1 MVGIVDVLVF
11 CKGRERLEGRDVAYV
26 VLEGVLAMHI
36 LSELAIFHVCIYMEQ
51 SIHVDTFDFD
61 IPTFMVRQRL
71 RRGKTSRERVLE
83 NESTPEAHTS
93 IWSRTVVDLVIERD
107 VNGAQDML
115 GYLKENVP
123 VQRLVVAAILMIA
136 GQVLNAVTSSYGY
149 YGVYYGFKLGRTV
162 PWCTKFPFNVGFRH
176 PQYLGRSL
184 PWAIAIVLLSSF
196 PSDLLQN
203 ACLVLSYC
211 VLHEET
217 GGESDDTK
225 KKK

>member
-71 RRGKTSRERVLE
+71 GRGKTSRERVLE

-93 IWSRTVVDLVIERD
+93 IWSRTVVDLVIERRCEWCSRYVRISERECSCAKTRRRGD
-107 VNGAQDML
+107 THDRG
-115 GYLKENVP
+115 
-123 VQRLVVAAILMIA
+123 
-136 GQVLNAVTSSYGY
+136 SSIERCY
-149 YGVYYGFKLGRTV
+149 
-162 PWCTKFPFNVGFRH
+162 
-176 PQYLGRSL
+176 
-184 PWAIAIVLLSSF
+184 I
-196 PSDLLQN
+196 
-203 ACLVLSYC
+203 LSYRR
-211 VLHEET
+211 
-217 GGESDDTK
+217 
-225 KKK
+225 